1 MGQAK
6 ARKVEI
12 DKLKSNSR
20 DNLHIIAVL
29 HTMGETERQV
39 ETFAFESP
47 YPNNCI
53 PLRKD
58 ELLDFICHT
67 DWKEHTDIIA
77 GAITQYFVQTDS
89 YKMMTKMAPV
99 YGFMVNFYA
108 EGTVDDKPANVY
120 ACREVQGVYSKEYY
134 NGLIGVISK

>member
-67 DWKEHTDIIA
+67 DWKDQELYL
-77 GAITQYFVQTDS
+77 QQ
-89 YKMMTKMAPV
+89 
-99 YGFMVNFYA
+99 
-108 EGTVDDKPANVY
+108 
-120 ACREVQGVYSKEYY
+120 
-134 NGLIGVISK
+134 